1 VGTNELRQMLGVLN
15 TPPFSMALN
24 LVTLDEKNPL
34 ELIEIINVIF
44 AFLDDAK
51 KMDLKK
57 ESADSIAKSLTDFLK
72 VLDYP
77 IENETLFIN

>member
-1 VGTNELRQMLGVLN
+1 
-15 TPPFSMALN
+15 MALN